1 MSHVTDGPMTSAG
14 PGPSPTATPPP
25 SKQPRAGAGQLLG
38 PVLRWEAL
46 GALGATVLLVAITAV
61 LHPEFLTVTQLL
73 DVAQS
78 AVYVGLLAGGMAFL
92 LAMRELDLS
101 VGSTFALTLTGA
113 ALLMQDGMN
122 PWLAAVIGVAGGA
135 FLGLNN
141 AIIVHVVS
149 IPTIVATLATLSLYR
164 GLALALSGG
173 QQIAGLPFES
183 SFFTVLGGRT
193 LGIPTAVWVVVVI
206 TGALT
211 VLLRFTAFGYRVRS
225 IGSNPDAAVFAGIS
239 IAKTRTQVL
248 VLVGALAGLAGVLG
262 LAFFSSGDPNV
273 GVGLELQAI
282 AAAII
287 GGTALRGGKATIVGA
302 VIGGFLLS
310 VVTSAL
316 AYFDIPANW
325 NAFATGTVILAA
337 VSVDGILR
345 RRRTRRAR

>member
-1 MSHVTDGPMTSAG
+1 MITTEHPPKAEA
-14 PGPSPTATPPP
+14 PPTARQRRRERGL
-25 SKQPRAGAGQLLG
+25 SGASGRVLG
-38 PVLRWEAL
+38 PLLRWDAM
-46 GALGATVLLVAITAV
+46 GALIATIALVAITG
-61 LHPEFLTVTQLL
+61 LLRPEFLTVPQLL

-78 AVYVGLLAGGMAFL
+78 AVYVGLLAGGLSFL

-101 VGSTFALTLTGA
+101 VGSTFALTLTGS
-113 ALLMQDGMN
+113 ALLMQGGLN
-122 PWLAAVIGVAGGA
+122 PWLAAGAGVVAGA
-135 FLGLNN
+135 LLGLNN
-141 AIIVHVVS
+141 AIIVHIVS
-149 IPTIVATLATLSLYR
+149 IPTIVASLATLSLYR

-173 QQIAGLPFES
+173 QQVTELPFES
-183 SFFTVLGGRT
+183 SFFQVLGGRT
-193 LGIPTAVWVVVVI
+193 LGIPSAVWVLVFVTI
-206 TGALT
+206 LLT
-211 VLLRFTAFGYRVRS
+211 VLLRHTAFGYRVRS
-225 IGSNPDAAVFAGIS
+225 IGSNPEAAVFAGIS
-239 IAKTRTQVL
+239 VARTRTQVL

-262 LAFFSSGDPNV
+262 LAFFASGDPNI

-287 GGTALRGGKATIVGA
+287 GGTALRGGKATVVGA

-345 RRRTRRAR
+345 RRRTRKAA

>member
-1 MSHVTDGPMTSAG
+1 M
-14 PGPSPTATPPP
+14 
-25 SKQPRAGAGQLLG
+25 
-38 PVLRWEAL
+38 LRWDAL
-46 GALGATVLLVAITAV
+46 GALIATLILVAITGI
-61 LHPEFLTVTQLL
+61 LHPEFLTVVQML

-78 AVYVGLLAGGMAFL
+78 AVYVGLLAGGMVFL

-101 VGSTFALTLTGA
+101 VGSAFALTLTGA
-113 ALLMQDGMN
+113 ALLMQNGVN
-122 PWLAAVIGVAGGA
+122 PWLAAIIGVAGGA
-135 FLGLNN
+135 LLGLAN
-141 AIIVHVVS
+141 AVIVQVVS

-173 QQIAGLPFES
+173 QQVTGLPLNS

-193 LGIPTAVWVVVVI
+193 LGVPSAVWLVLII
-206 TGALT
+206 TAALT
-211 VLLRFTAFGYRVRS
+211 ALLRLTAFGYRVRS

-248 VLVGALAGLAGVLG
+248 VLVGGLAGLAGVLG
-262 LAFFSSGDPNV
+262 LAFFSSGDPNI

-287 GGTALRGGKATIVGA
+287 GGTALRGGKATVVGA

-345 RRRTRRAR
+345 RRRVRKSS